1 MSSIQRVE
9 VDEGVS
15 LFCPFCG
22 QKVFDMEAANAGET
36 YAKPCSHTLFIA
48 HDEGLDHRSATFDE
62 AKDICGMD
70 DFDVMDSDSFQGMD
84 GFTDDVKIGGAIKF
98 AAYVGPPSGFGT
110 YVGFAPVDI

>member
-9 VDEGVS
+9 VDEGTS

-22 QKVFDMEAANAGET
+22 QKVLDMEAANAGET
-36 YAKPCSHTLFIA
+36 YANPCSHTLFIS
-48 HDEGLDHRSATFDE
+48 HDEGFDYRSTVFDE
-62 AKDICGMD
+62 AKEIRGVD
-70 DFDVMDSDSFQGMD
+70 DFDLMGSDAFRGMD

-110 YVGFAPVDI
+110 YVGFAPGDT